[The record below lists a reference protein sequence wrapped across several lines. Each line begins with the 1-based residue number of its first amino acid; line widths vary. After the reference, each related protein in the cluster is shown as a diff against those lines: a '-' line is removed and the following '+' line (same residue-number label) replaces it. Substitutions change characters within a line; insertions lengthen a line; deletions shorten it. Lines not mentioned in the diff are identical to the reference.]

1 MATPKSIVARAKKI
15 KLFLTDVDGVMT
27 DGKLYFFPLKDGTF
41 SELKSFNVE
50 DGLGLLL
57 LNSLG
62 ITTGMI
68 TGRKSATVKHRA
80 EAMSV
85 KYVFEG
91 FLSKK
96 EALENIMKREK
107 VKASEI
113 CFIGDDLIDL
123 PILKEVGFAI
133 AVKNAVSELKK
144 HSHYVT
150 QKRGGEGAVREVAEI
165 VLKSKGLWNKVVK
178 NIADSKWNKGK
189 KPKTIVVSAK

>member
-68 TGRKSATVKHRA
+68 TGRKSATVKQIGRA
-80 EAMSV
+80 SC
-85 KYVFEG
+85 
-91 FLSKK
+91 
-96 EALENIMKREK
+96 RER
-107 VKASEI
+107 V
-113 CFIGDDLIDL
+113 
-123 PILKEVGFAI
+123 
-133 AVKNAVSELKK
+133 
-144 HSHYVT
+144 
-150 QKRGGEGAVREVAEI
+150 
-165 VLKSKGLWNKVVK
+165 
-178 NIADSKWNKGK
+178 
-189 KPKTIVVSAK
+189 